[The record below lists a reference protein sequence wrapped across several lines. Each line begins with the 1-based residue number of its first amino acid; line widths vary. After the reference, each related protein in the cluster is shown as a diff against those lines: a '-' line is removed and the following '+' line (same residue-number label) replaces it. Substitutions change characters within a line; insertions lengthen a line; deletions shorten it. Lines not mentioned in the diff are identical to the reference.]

1 MTIQTYQLAGS
12 GLICI
17 HTRSVNSA
25 FYRLMS
31 YLKKHQLR
39 SCRRRRTG
47 IEYLEESRTVC
58 VDQYTFSAVRRHFL

>member
-39 SCRRRRTG
+39 SCRDA
-47 IEYLEESRTVC
+47 L
-58 VDQYTFSAVRRHFL
+58 